1 MRGMTFAHTM
11 KRKSSPFIVGF
22 AESYDIVLFRNV
34 GEEIFGY
41 GRFVQYHDN
50 VFVMDIRPILR

>member
-1 MRGMTFAHTM
+1 MRVMTFGPSM
-11 KRKSSPFIVGF
+11 KGKSSLFFVGF
-22 AESYDIVLFRNV
+22 AEIYEMVLFRNV

-50 VFVMDIRPILR
+50 VFVMDIRPTLR